1 MRFLILNTDYP
12 EFLADLY
19 SRTPGL
25 AEASYSEQLQTRYE
39 TLFSVADFYSYNLRV
54 IGHEAW
60 DIYVNNETLQR
71 AWAREHGVRLRRN
84 LRPALRLRR
93 GIVPWPYLLR
103 DNTWLVEVVQAQLEH
118 FRPDVVIVQDVHTI
132 GDDITEAAKM
142 RAKLV
147 IAQLAATPPP
157 TNRRWD
163 LYDLGITSFPPT
175 LERFKRLGLKAE
187 IHRLGFE
194 PRVLEKISLRDRSI
208 PVSFVG
214 SFHGVHSS
222 RASWLEHVASRIR
235 VDVWTSATWT
245 LNDHQALRLAVR
257 GQAWGRAMYEILAAS
272 RITLNHHGNVEP
284 YANNLRLFEATGM
297 GALLVTDWKP
307 NLCEYFVIGEEL
319 VAYHTAD
326 ECVELVR
333 HYLTQSEEAFRIAAA
348 GQARTLREHN
358 WKLRMQELVAIVERY
373 LD

>member
-19 SRTPGL
+19 GSNPGL
-25 AEASYSEQLQTRYE
+25 AEASYADQLEARYAS
-39 TLFSVADFYSYNLRV
+39 LFSMADFYSHNLRGL
-54 IGHEAW
+54 GHEAW
-60 DIYVNNETLQR
+60 ELYLNNEPLQR
-71 AWAREHGVRLRRN
+71 AWARDHGLRVPSSTRSRLVF
-84 LRPALRLRR
+84 RR
-93 GIVPWPYLLR
+93 GIVPWVRRVPDSAWSR
-103 DNTWLVEVVQAQLEH
+103 VVVEAQLEH

-132 GDDITEAAKM
+132 GDDITEAARI

-147 IAQLAATPPP
+147 IAQLAATHPP

-187 IHRLGFE
+187 MHRLGFE
-194 PRVLEKISLRDRSI
+194 PRVLEKIAPKERGI
-208 PVSFVG
+208 PISFVG

-222 RASWLEHVASRIR
+222 RAAWLEYVASRIR
-235 VDVWTSATWT
+235 VDVWTSATST

-307 NLCEYFVIGEEL
+307 DLGKYFAIGDEV
-319 VAYHTAD
+319 VAYHTAE

-333 HYLTQSEEAFRIAAA
+333 HYLTHSEEAFRIAAA
-348 GQARTLREHN
+348 GQGRTLREHN